1 MSAEGEWPELGP
13 KMREMIVRLYEQQ
26 QPEQKL
32 KTVKKGVSSILLA
45 PPPGSAYS
53 GRIDILRDYLAFNT
67 GLIS

>member
-1 MSAEGEWPELGP
+1 MSAEGEWPELRP

-53 GRIDILRDYLAFNT
+53 GRIDI
-67 GLIS
+67 